1 MIDTT
6 PPAITNFKAVGQPVD
21 CEGSHCPKPFLISF
35 DAEDAVSPIAHAE
48 YSLDAGPWQYI
59 DPVGKLSDSKHEH
72 YEFRLSLDVESGK
85 IAEHLITVRAYD
97 RYDNVGVAKTRHSR
111 AGNSRPR
118 KNAILMR
125 FELYVAARYLKA
137 KRRQAV
143 VGVVTVI
150 SIAGVAAGVAALI
163 IALAITNGMRRD
175 LQDKLLGSS
184 AHVQLMDVD
193 GRGISDWRP
202 LLARLRTVPHVTAA
216 SPGLYEQV
224 LVARGARDGG
234 AMLEGILPDA
244 ERTVSDLLSTATPGA
259 VRALEPQPES
269 ATPQFAELP
278 PIVLGSD
285 LAETVGASIGD
296 SVMVISPQGEMTP
309 LGVIPKYVRF
319 RLAGTF
325 HSGFYQYD
333 AEMGF
338 LRLGDA
344 QRLFDEPD
352 LLSVISFKVDN
363 LNRAPEIARAIEQ
376 AAGKGYMTT
385 NWTEQNRE
393 LFRAL
398 KLEQV
403 VTFIVIALIVIVA
416 ALNILIALTMMVME
430 KTRDIAVMMSF
441 GVDPGQ
447 VRRIFLLQGFLISVV
462 GTVLGLAL
470 GYLASWAGGHYHLS
484 LFHADVYSIDT
495 LPFAPR
501 LLDGV
506 IVSAV
511 SIGISL
517 LATLYPSSSAANVL
531 PAEALRYE

>member
-1 MIDTT
+1 
-6 PPAITNFKAVGQPVD
+6 
-21 CEGSHCPKPFLISF
+21 
-35 DAEDAVSPIAHAE
+35 
-48 YSLDAGPWQYI
+48 
-59 DPVGKLSDSKHEH
+59 
-72 YEFRLSLDVESGK
+72 
-85 IAEHLITVRAYD
+85 
-97 RYDNVGVAKTRHSR
+97 
-111 AGNSRPR
+111 
-118 KNAILMR
+118 MR
-125 FELYVAARYLKA
+125 FELFLAARYLKA

-175 LQDKLLGSS
+175 LQDRLLGSS
-184 AHVQLMDVD
+184 AHVQLMRMNGD
-193 GRGISDWRP
+193 GIRDWQP
-202 LLARLRTVPHVTAA
+202 LLEKLRKVPHVTAA

-234 AMLEGILPDA
+234 ALLEGILPDQ
-244 ERTVSDLLSTATPGA
+244 EHTVSDLMSTATPGSA
-259 VRALEPQPES
+259 QALEPQPASES
-269 ATPQFAELP
+269 ATNADLP
-278 PIVLGSD
+278 PIVLGKD
-285 LAETVGASIGD
+285 LAETVGASVGD
-296 SVMVISPQGEMTP
+296 SVMIISPQGEMTP
-309 LGVIPKYVRF
+309 LGIIPKYVSF
-319 RLAGTF
+319 RLAGIF

-333 AEMGF
+333 AQMGF

-352 LLSVISFKVDN
+352 LLSVISFKVDD
-363 LNRAPEIARAIEQ
+363 LNRAPEIGHALEQ

-385 NWTEQNRE
+385 NWMEQNRE
-393 LFRAL
+393 VFRAL

-441 GVDPGQ
+441 GVEPAQ
-447 VRRIFLLQGFLISVV
+447 VRRIFLLQGFLISVIGTAV
-462 GTVLGLAL
+462 GLVLGYA
-470 GYLASWAGGHYHLS
+470 AAWAGAHYHFIHLS
-484 LFHADVYSIDT
+484 AEVYSIDT

-501 LLDGV
+501 PLDGI
-506 IVSAV
+506 IVAAV

-517 LATLYPSSSAANVL
+517 LATLYPSTAASRIL